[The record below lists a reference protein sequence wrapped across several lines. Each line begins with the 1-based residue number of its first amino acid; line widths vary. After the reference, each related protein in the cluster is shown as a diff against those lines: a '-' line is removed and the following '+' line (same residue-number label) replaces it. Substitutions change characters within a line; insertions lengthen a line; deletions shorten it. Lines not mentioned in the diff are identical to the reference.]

1 MDKKLTADR
10 ANSQKSSP
18 VSHLVRKLIGAYLAI
33 SCLTVAAIIVLSLVA
48 PDQVNSNAWVR
59 GIIVA
64 MTSVLTFVFATRAA
78 AGKPRALL
86 RLRIVVV
93 VLLIAFTAVLI
104 FLPLPV
110 WMKAEQSVC
119 CALLLMTAVLI
130 FRR

>member
-1 MDKKLTADR
+1 MDKKLTAR
-10 ANSQKSSP
+10 ANDEKSSP
-18 VSHLVRKLIGAYLAI
+18 VSHLVRRLIAAYLAI

-48 PDQVNSNAWVR
+48 PDQVNPNAWVR
-59 GIIVA
+59 GVIVA
-64 MTSVLTFVFATRAA
+64 MTSVLTFVFANRAA

-93 VLLIAFTAVLI
+93 VLLVAFTAVLF

-110 WMKAEQSVC
+110 WMKVEQSVC
-119 CALLLMTAVLI
+119 CALLLATAILI